1 MAQFHYLKCGKK
13 MLNEKTA
20 KLGVLLTALIWSSG
34 GLAVK
39 ITDCPANA
47 LTGWRC
53 LFCLL
58 LFFAYYRKE
67 KLLTF
72 SKVQWAGA
80 IAYFLM
86 AYFYIAANQMTT
98 AANAIL
104 LQYTAPI
111 YVALLSIWLLKEK
124 VSKRDWFVIAAV
136 LFGMVLFFVDKAG
149 IGNMLGNVFG
159 VLSGISFAT
168 FIVCT
173 RMQKD
178 AHPAGSIF
186 LGNVIALVV
195 CLPSMVV
202 TPVTED
208 AIYGGMYLGLIY
220 GGLSYIIYSA
230 SIRYV
235 SALSAILIA
244 TIEPVLN
251 PIWVFF
257 LVGET
262 PSTFA
267 IIGGVIVVGAILIGN
282 LTGLRTK
289 ECQEPK

>member
-1 MAQFHYLKCGKK
+1 M
-13 MLNEKTA
+13 
-20 KLGVLLTALIWSSG
+20 
-34 GLAVK
+34 K
-39 ITDCPANA
+39 ITNCPADA

-53 LFCLL
+53 FFCLV
-58 LFFAYYRKE
+58 LFVLFYRKE

-72 SKVQWAGA
+72 SKAQWAGA

-86 AYFYIAANQMTT
+86 AYFYIAATQLTT

-104 LQYTAPI
+104 LQYTAPV

-124 VSKRDWFVIAAV
+124 VKKKDWFVIAAV
-136 LFGMVLFFVDKAG
+136 FLGMVLFFVDKAG
-149 IGNMLGNVFG
+149 IGNMLGNVLG

-173 RMQKD
+173 RVQKN

-195 CLPSMVV
+195 CLPSMIV
-202 TPVTED
+202 TPLTED
-208 AIYGGMYLGLIY
+208 AIFGGMYLGLIY

-230 SIRYV
+230 CIRYV

-251 PIWVFF
+251 PVWVFF

-262 PSTFA
+262 PSSYA
-267 IIGGVIVVGAILIGN
+267 ILGGGIVVVSILIGN
-282 LTGLRTK
+282 LTGLCEK
-289 ECQEPK
+289 ERK

>member
-1 MAQFHYLKCGKK
+1 MARFLRVKRENK

-39 ITDCPANA
+39 ITNCPADA

-53 LFCLL
+53 FFCLV
-58 LFFAYYRKE
+58 LFVLFYRKE

-72 SKVQWAGA
+72 SKAQWAGA

-86 AYFYIAANQMTT
+86 AYFYIAATQLTT

-104 LQYTAPI
+104 LQYTAPV

-124 VSKRDWFVIAAV
+124 VKKKDWFVIAAV
-136 LFGMVLFFVDKAG
+136 FLGMILFFVDKAG
-149 IGNMLGNVFG
+149 IGNMLGNVLG

-173 RMQKD
+173 RMQKN

-195 CLPSMVV
+195 CLPSMIV
-202 TPVTED
+202 TPLTED
-208 AIYGGMYLGLIY
+208 AIFGGMYLGLIY
-220 GGLSYIIYSA
+220 GGRSYIIYSA
-230 SIRYV
+230 CIRYV

-251 PIWVFF
+251 PVWVFL

-262 PSTFA
+262 PSSYA
-267 IIGGVIVVGAILIGN
+267 ILGGGIVVVSILIGN
-282 LTGLRTK
+282 LTVLCEK
-289 ECQEPK
+289 ERK

>member
-1 MAQFHYLKCGKK
+1 

-39 ITDCPANA
+39 ITNCPADA

-53 LFCLL
+53 FFCLV
-58 LFFAYYRKE
+58 LFVLFYRKE

-72 SKVQWAGA
+72 SKAQWAGA

-86 AYFYIAANQMTT
+86 AYFYIAATQLTT

-104 LQYTAPI
+104 LQYTAPV

-124 VSKRDWFVIAAV
+124 VKKKDWFVIAAV
-136 LFGMVLFFVDKAG
+136 FLGMVLFFVDKAG
-149 IGNMLGNVFG
+149 IGNMLGNVLG

-173 RMQKD
+173 RMQKN

-195 CLPSMVV
+195 CLPSMIV
-202 TPVTED
+202 TPLTED
-208 AIYGGMYLGLIY
+208 AIFGGMYLGLIY

-230 SIRYV
+230 CIRYV

-251 PIWVFF
+251 PVWVFF

-262 PSTFA
+262 PSSYA
-267 IIGGVIVVGAILIGN
+267 ILGGGIVVVSILIGS
-282 LTGLRTK
+282 LTGLCEK
-289 ECQEPK
+289 ERK

>member
-1 MAQFHYLKCGKK
+1 MAQFLRVKRENK

-39 ITDCPANA
+39 ITNCPADA

-53 LFCLL
+53 FFCLV
-58 LFFAYYRKE
+58 LFVLFYRKE

-72 SKVQWAGA
+72 SKAQWAGA

-86 AYFYIAANQMTT
+86 AYFYIAATQLTT

-104 LQYTAPI
+104 LQYTAPV
-111 YVALLSIWLLKEK
+111 YVALLAIWLLKEK
-124 VSKRDWFVIAAV
+124 VKKKDWFVIAAV
-136 LFGMVLFFVDKAG
+136 FLGMILFFVDKAG
-149 IGNMLGNVFG
+149 IGNMLGNVLG

-173 RMQKD
+173 RMQKN

-195 CLPSMVV
+195 CLPSMIV
-202 TPVTED
+202 TPLTED
-208 AIYGGMYLGLIY
+208 AIFGGMYLGLIY

-230 SIRYV
+230 CIRYV

-251 PIWVFF
+251 PVWVFF

-262 PSTFA
+262 PSSYA
-267 IIGGVIVVGAILIGN
+267 ILGGGIVVVSILIGN
-282 LTGLRTK
+282 LTGLCKK
-289 ECQEPK
+289 ERK

>member
-1 MAQFHYLKCGKK
+1 MARFLRVKRENK

-39 ITDCPANA
+39 ITNCPADA

-53 LFCLL
+53 FFCLV
-58 LFFAYYRKE
+58 LFVLFYRKE

-72 SKVQWAGA
+72 SKAQWAGA

-86 AYFYIAANQMTT
+86 AYFYIAATQLTT

-104 LQYTAPI
+104 LQYTAPV

-124 VSKRDWFVIAAV
+124 VKKKDWFVIAAV
-136 LFGMVLFFVDKAG
+136 FLGMILFFVDKAG
-149 IGNMLGNVFG
+149 IGNMLGNVLG

-173 RMQKD
+173 RMQKN

-195 CLPSMVV
+195 CLPSMIV
-202 TPVTED
+202 TPLTED
-208 AIYGGMYLGLIY
+208 AIFGGIYLGLIY

-230 SIRYV
+230 CIRYV

-251 PIWVFF
+251 PVWVFF

-262 PSTFA
+262 PSSYA
-267 IIGGVIVVGAILIGN
+267 ILGGGIVVVSILIGN
-282 LTGLRTK
+282 LTGLCKK
-289 ECQEPK
+289 ERK

>member
-1 MAQFHYLKCGKK
+1 

-39 ITDCPANA
+39 ITNCPADA

-53 LFCLL
+53 FFCLV
-58 LFFAYYRKE
+58 LFVLFYRKE

-72 SKVQWAGA
+72 SKAQWAGA

-86 AYFYIAANQMTT
+86 AYFYIAATQLTT

-104 LQYTAPI
+104 LQYTAPV

-124 VSKRDWFVIAAV
+124 VKKKDWFVIAAV
-136 LFGMVLFFVDKAG
+136 FLGMILFFVDKAG
-149 IGNMLGNVFG
+149 IGNMLGNVLG

-173 RMQKD
+173 RMQKN

-195 CLPSMVV
+195 CLPSMIVA
-202 TPVTED
+202 PLTED
-208 AIYGGMYLGLIY
+208 AIFGGMYLGLIY

-230 SIRYV
+230 CIRYV

-251 PIWVFF
+251 PVWVFF

-262 PSTFA
+262 PSSYA
-267 IIGGVIVVGAILIGN
+267 ILGGGIVVVSILIGN
-282 LTGLRTK
+282 LTGLCKK
-289 ECQEPK
+289 ERK

>member
-1 MAQFHYLKCGKK
+1 MAWFLRVKCQKK

-39 ITDCPANA
+39 ITNCPADA

-53 LFCLL
+53 FFCLV
-58 LFFAYYRKE
+58 LFVLFYRKE

-72 SKVQWAGA
+72 SKAQWAGA

-86 AYFYIAANQMTT
+86 AYFYIAATQLTT

-104 LQYTAPI
+104 LQYTAPV

-124 VSKRDWFVIAAV
+124 VKKKDWFVIAAV
-136 LFGMVLFFVDKAG
+136 FLGMVLFFVDKAG
-149 IGNMLGNVFG
+149 IGNMLGNVLG

-173 RMQKD
+173 RMQKN

-195 CLPSMVV
+195 CLPSMIV
-202 TPVTED
+202 TPLTED
-208 AIYGGMYLGLIY
+208 AIFGGMYLGLIY

-230 SIRYV
+230 CIRYV

-251 PIWVFF
+251 PVWVFF

-262 PSTFA
+262 PSSYA
-267 IIGGVIVVGAILIGN
+267 ILGGGIVVVSILIGN
-282 LTGLRTK
+282 LTGLCEK
-289 ECQEPK
+289 ERK

>member
-1 MAQFHYLKCGKK
+1 MARFLRVKRENK

-39 ITDCPANA
+39 ITNCPADA

-53 LFCLL
+53 FFCLV
-58 LFFAYYRKE
+58 LFVLFYRKE

-72 SKVQWAGA
+72 SKAQWAGA

-86 AYFYIAANQMTT
+86 AYFYIAATQLTT

-104 LQYTAPI
+104 LQYTAPV

-124 VSKRDWFVIAAV
+124 VKKKDWFVIAAV
-136 LFGMVLFFVDKAG
+136 FLGMILFFVDKAG
-149 IGNMLGNVFG
+149 IGNMLGNVLG

-173 RMQKD
+173 RMQKN

-195 CLPSMVV
+195 CLPSMIV
-202 TPVTED
+202 TPLTED
-208 AIYGGMYLGLIY
+208 AIFGGMYLGLIY

-230 SIRYV
+230 CIRYV

-251 PIWVFF
+251 PVWVFF

-262 PSTFA
+262 PSSYA
-267 IIGGVIVVGAILIGN
+267 ILGGGIVVVSILIGN
-282 LTGLRTK
+282 LTGLCK
-289 ECQEPK
+289 K

>member
-1 MAQFHYLKCGKK
+1 

-39 ITDCPANA
+39 ITNCPADA

-53 LFCLL
+53 FFCLV
-58 LFFAYYRKE
+58 LFVLFYRKE
-67 KLLTF
+67 KLLMF
-72 SKVQWAGA
+72 SKAQWAGA

-86 AYFYIAANQMTT
+86 AYFYIAATQLTT

-104 LQYTAPI
+104 LQYTAPV

-124 VSKRDWFVIAAV
+124 VKKKDWFVIAAV
-136 LFGMVLFFVDKAG
+136 FLGMVLFFVDKAG
-149 IGNMLGNVFG
+149 IGNMLGNVLG

-173 RMQKD
+173 RMQKN

-195 CLPSMVV
+195 CLPSMIV
-202 TPVTED
+202 TPLTED
-208 AIYGGMYLGLIY
+208 AIFGGMYLGLIY

-230 SIRYV
+230 CIRYV

-251 PIWVFF
+251 PVWVFF

-262 PSTFA
+262 PSSYA
-267 IIGGVIVVGAILIGN
+267 ILGGGIVVVSILIGN
-282 LTGLRTK
+282 LTGLCEK
-289 ECQEPK
+289 ERK

>member
-1 MAQFHYLKCGKK
+1 MARFLRVKRENK
-13 MLNEKTA
+13 MLDEKTA

-39 ITDCPANA
+39 ITNCPADA

-53 LFCLL
+53 FFCLV
-58 LFFAYYRKE
+58 LFVLFYRKE

-72 SKVQWAGA
+72 SKAQWAGA

-86 AYFYIAANQMTT
+86 AYFYIAATQLTT

-104 LQYTAPI
+104 LQYTAPV

-124 VSKRDWFVIAAV
+124 VKKKDWFVIAAV
-136 LFGMVLFFVDKAG
+136 FLGMILFFVDKAG
-149 IGNMLGNVFG
+149 IGNMLGNVLG

-173 RMQKD
+173 RMQKN

-195 CLPSMVV
+195 CLPSMIV
-202 TPVTED
+202 TPLTED
-208 AIYGGMYLGLIY
+208 AIFGGMYLGLIY

-230 SIRYV
+230 CIRYV

-251 PIWVFF
+251 PVWVFF

-262 PSTFA
+262 PSSYA
-267 IIGGVIVVGAILIGN
+267 ILGGGIVVVSILIGN
-282 LTGLRTK
+282 LTGLCKK
-289 ECQEPK
+289 ERK

>member
-1 MAQFHYLKCGKK
+1 M
-13 MLNEKTA
+13 
-20 KLGVLLTALIWSSG
+20 
-34 GLAVK
+34 K
-39 ITDCPANA
+39 ITNCPADA

-53 LFCLL
+53 FFCLV
-58 LFFAYYRKE
+58 LFVLFYRKE

-72 SKVQWAGA
+72 SKAQWAGA

-86 AYFYIAANQMTT
+86 AYFYIAATQLTT

-104 LQYTAPI
+104 LQYTAPV

-124 VSKRDWFVIAAV
+124 VKKKDWFVIAAV
-136 LFGMVLFFVDKAG
+136 FLGMVLFFVDKAG
-149 IGNMLGNVFG
+149 IGNMLGNVLG

-173 RMQKD
+173 RMQKN

-195 CLPSMVV
+195 CLPSMIV
-202 TPVTED
+202 TPLTED
-208 AIYGGMYLGLIY
+208 AIFGGMYLGLIY

-230 SIRYV
+230 CIRYV

-244 TIEPVLN
+244 TIEPVLS
-251 PIWVFF
+251 PVWVFL

-262 PSTFA
+262 PSSYA
-267 IIGGVIVVGAILIGN
+267 ILGGGIVVVSILIGN
-282 LTGLRTK
+282 LTGLCEK
-289 ECQEPK
+289 ERK

>member
-1 MAQFHYLKCGKK
+1 

-39 ITDCPANA
+39 ITNCPADA

-53 LFCLL
+53 FFCLV
-58 LFFAYYRKE
+58 LFVLFYRKE

-72 SKVQWAGA
+72 SKAQWAGA

-86 AYFYIAANQMTT
+86 AYFYIAATQLTT

-104 LQYTAPI
+104 LQYTAPV

-124 VSKRDWFVIAAV
+124 VKKKDWFVIAAV
-136 LFGMVLFFVDKAG
+136 FLGMVLFFVDKAG
-149 IGNMLGNVFG
+149 IGNMLGNVLG

-173 RMQKD
+173 RMQKN

-195 CLPSMVV
+195 CLPSMIV
-202 TPVTED
+202 TPLTED
-208 AIYGGMYLGLIY
+208 AIFGGMYLGLIY

-230 SIRYV
+230 CIRYV

-251 PIWVFF
+251 PVWVFL

-262 PSTFA
+262 PSSYA
-267 IIGGVIVVGAILIGN
+267 ILGGGIVVVSILIGN
-282 LTGLRTK
+282 LTGLCEK
-289 ECQEPK
+289 ERK

>member
-1 MAQFHYLKCGKK
+1 

-39 ITDCPANA
+39 ITNCPADA

-53 LFCLL
+53 FFCLV
-58 LFFAYYRKE
+58 LFGLFYRKE

-72 SKVQWAGA
+72 SKAQWAGA

-86 AYFYIAANQMTT
+86 AYFYIAATQLTT

-104 LQYTAPI
+104 LQYTAPV

-124 VSKRDWFVIAAV
+124 VKKKDWFVIAAV
-136 LFGMVLFFVDKAG
+136 FLGMILFFVDKAG
-149 IGNMLGNVFG
+149 IGNMLGNVLG

-173 RMQKD
+173 RMQKN

-195 CLPSMVV
+195 CLPSMIV
-202 TPVTED
+202 TPLTED
-208 AIYGGMYLGLIY
+208 AIFGGMYLGLIY

-230 SIRYV
+230 CIRYV

-251 PIWVFF
+251 PVWVFF

-262 PSTFA
+262 PSSYA
-267 IIGGVIVVGAILIGN
+267 ILGGGIVVVSILIGN
-282 LTGLRTK
+282 LTGLCKK
-289 ECQEPK
+289 ERK

>member
-1 MAQFHYLKCGKK
+1 

-39 ITDCPANA
+39 ITNCPADA

-53 LFCLL
+53 FFCLV
-58 LFFAYYRKE
+58 LFVLFYRKQ
-67 KLLTF
+67 KLLTIT
-72 SKVQWAGA
+72 KAQWAGP

-86 AYFYIAANQMTT
+86 AYFYIAATQLTT

-104 LQYTAPI
+104 LQYTAPV

-124 VSKRDWFVIAAV
+124 VKKKDWFVIAAV
-136 LFGMVLFFVDKAG
+136 FLGMVLFFVDKAG
-149 IGNMLGNVFG
+149 IGNMLGNVLG

-173 RMQKD
+173 RMQKN
-178 AHPAGSIF
+178 AHPAGLIF

-195 CLPSMVV
+195 CLPSMIV
-202 TPVTED
+202 TPLTED
-208 AIYGGMYLGLIY
+208 AIFGGMYLGLIY

-230 SIRYV
+230 CIRYV

-251 PIWVFF
+251 PVWVFF

-262 PSTFA
+262 PSSYA
-267 IIGGVIVVGAILIGN
+267 ILGGGIVVVSILIGN
-282 LTGLRTK
+282 LTGLCEK
-289 ECQEPK
+289 ERK

>member
-1 MAQFHYLKCGKK
+1 M
-13 MLNEKTA
+13 
-20 KLGVLLTALIWSSG
+20 
-34 GLAVK
+34 K
-39 ITDCPANA
+39 ITNCPADA

-53 LFCLL
+53 FFCLV
-58 LFFAYYRKE
+58 LFVLFYRKE

-72 SKVQWAGA
+72 SKAQWAGA

-86 AYFYIAANQMTT
+86 AYFYIAATQLTT

-104 LQYTAPI
+104 LQYTAPV

-124 VSKRDWFVIAAV
+124 VKKKDWFVIAAV
-136 LFGMVLFFVDKAG
+136 FLGMILFFVDKAG
-149 IGNMLGNVFG
+149 IGNMLGNVLG

-173 RMQKD
+173 RMQKN

-195 CLPSMVV
+195 CLPSMIV
-202 TPVTED
+202 TPLTED
-208 AIYGGMYLGLIY
+208 AIFGGMYLGLIY

-230 SIRYV
+230 CIRYV

-251 PIWVFF
+251 PVWVFF

-262 PSTFA
+262 PSSYA
-267 IIGGVIVVGAILIGN
+267 ILGGGIVVVSILIGN
-282 LTGLRTK
+282 LTGLCKK
-289 ECQEPK
+289 ERK

>member
-1 MAQFHYLKCGKK
+1 

-39 ITDCPANA
+39 ITNCPADA

-53 LFCLL
+53 FFCLV
-58 LFFAYYRKE
+58 LFVLFYRKE

-72 SKVQWAGA
+72 SKAQWAGA

-86 AYFYIAANQMTT
+86 AYFYIAATQLTT

-104 LQYTAPI
+104 LQYTAPV

-124 VSKRDWFVIAAV
+124 VKKKDWFVIAAV
-136 LFGMVLFFVDKAG
+136 FLGMVLFFVDKAG
-149 IGNMLGNVFG
+149 IGNMLGNVLG

-173 RMQKD
+173 RMQKN

-195 CLPSMVV
+195 CLPSMIV
-202 TPVTED
+202 TPLTED
-208 AIYGGMYLGLIY
+208 AIFGGMYVGLIY

-230 SIRYV
+230 CIRYV

-251 PIWVFF
+251 PVWVFF

-262 PSTFA
+262 PSSYA
-267 IIGGVIVVGAILIGN
+267 ILGGGIVVVSILIGN
-282 LTGLRTK
+282 LTGLCEK
-289 ECQEPK
+289 ERK

>member
-1 MAQFHYLKCGKK
+1 

-39 ITDCPANA
+39 ITNCPADA

-53 LFCLL
+53 FFCLV
-58 LFFAYYRKE
+58 LFVIFYRKE

-72 SKVQWAGA
+72 SKAQWAGA

-86 AYFYIAANQMTT
+86 AYFYIAATQLTT

-104 LQYTAPI
+104 LQYTAPV

-124 VSKRDWFVIAAV
+124 VKKKDWFVIAAV
-136 LFGMVLFFVDKAG
+136 FLGMVLFFVDKAG
-149 IGNMLGNVFG
+149 IGNMLGNVLG

-173 RMQKD
+173 RMQKN

-195 CLPSMVV
+195 CLPSMIV
-202 TPVTED
+202 TPLTED
-208 AIYGGMYLGLIY
+208 AIFGGMYLGLIY

-230 SIRYV
+230 CIRYV

-251 PIWVFF
+251 PVWVFF

-262 PSTFA
+262 PSSYA
-267 IIGGVIVVGAILIGN
+267 ILGGGIVVVSILIGN
-282 LTGLRTK
+282 LTGLCEK
-289 ECQEPK
+289 ERK

>member
-1 MAQFHYLKCGKK
+1 MHS
-13 MLNEKTA
+13 EKIA
-20 KLGVLLTALIWSSG
+20 KLGILATALIWSSG

-39 ITDCPANA
+39 ITDCPADA

-53 LFCLL
+53 LFCLI
-58 LFFAYYRKE
+58 LFWFFYRKE
-67 KLLTF
+67 KLLTYT
-72 SKVQWAGA
+72 KAQWFGA

-86 AYFYIAANQMTT
+86 AYFYIAATQMTT

-111 YVALLSIWLLKEK
+111 YVALLSVWFLREK
-124 VSKRDWFVIAAV
+124 VTMKDWTVIV
-136 LFGMVLFFVDKAG
+136 VVFCGMVLFFVDKAG
-149 IGNMLGNVFG
+149 IGNMLGNAFG
-159 VLSGISFAT
+159 VLSGLSFAV

-173 RMQKD
+173 RMQKE

-195 CLPSMVV
+195 CLPGMIE
-202 TPVTED
+202 TPVTQD
-208 AIYGGMYLGLIY
+208 AVLGGMYLGLIY

-251 PIWVFF
+251 PVWVFF
-257 LVGET
+257 MIGER
-262 PSTFA
+262 PSLFA
-267 IIGGVIVVGAILIGN
+267 VLGGTVVVGAILIGN
-282 LTGLRTK
+282 LWDLK
-289 ECQEPK
+289 KQSSEK

>member
-1 MAQFHYLKCGKK
+1 

-39 ITDCPANA
+39 ITNCPADA

-53 LFCLL
+53 FFCLV
-58 LFFAYYRKE
+58 LFVLFYRKE

-72 SKVQWAGA
+72 SKAQWAGA

-86 AYFYIAANQMTT
+86 AYFYIAATQLTT

-104 LQYTAPI
+104 LQYTAPV

-124 VSKRDWFVIAAV
+124 VKKKDWFVIAAV
-136 LFGMVLFFVDKAG
+136 FLGMVVFFVDKAG
-149 IGNMLGNVFG
+149 IGNMLGNVLG

-173 RMQKD
+173 RMQKN
-178 AHPAGSIF
+178 AHPAGLIF

-195 CLPSMVV
+195 CLPSMIV
-202 TPVTED
+202 TPLTED
-208 AIYGGMYLGLIY
+208 AIFGGMYLGLIY

-230 SIRYV
+230 CIRYV

-251 PIWVFF
+251 PVWVFF

-262 PSTFA
+262 PSSYA
-267 IIGGVIVVGAILIGN
+267 ILGGGIVVVSILIGN
-282 LTGLRTK
+282 LTGLCEK
-289 ECQEPK
+289 ERK

>member
-1 MAQFHYLKCGKK
+1 

-39 ITDCPANA
+39 ITNCPADA

-53 LFCLL
+53 FFCLV
-58 LFFAYYRKE
+58 LFVLFYRKE

-72 SKVQWAGA
+72 SKAQWAGA

-86 AYFYIAANQMTT
+86 AYFYIAATQLTT

-104 LQYTAPI
+104 LQYTAPV

-124 VSKRDWFVIAAV
+124 VKKKDWFVIAAV
-136 LFGMVLFFVDKAG
+136 FLGMVLFFVDKAG
-149 IGNMLGNVFG
+149 IGNMLGNVLG

-173 RMQKD
+173 RMQKN

-195 CLPSMVV
+195 CLPSMIV
-202 TPVTED
+202 TPLTED
-208 AIYGGMYLGLIY
+208 AIFGGMYLGLIY

-230 SIRYV
+230 CIRYV

-251 PIWVFF
+251 PVWVFF

-262 PSTFA
+262 PSSYA
-267 IIGGVIVVGAILIGN
+267 ILGGGIVVVSILIGN
-282 LTGLRTK
+282 LTGLCEK
-289 ECQEPK
+289 ERK

>member
-1 MAQFHYLKCGKK
+1 MARFFRVKRENK

-39 ITDCPANA
+39 ITNCPADA

-53 LFCLL
+53 FFCLV
-58 LFFAYYRKE
+58 LFVLFYRKE

-72 SKVQWAGA
+72 SKAQWAGA

-86 AYFYIAANQMTT
+86 AYFYIAATQLTT

-104 LQYTAPI
+104 LQYTAPV

-124 VSKRDWFVIAAV
+124 VKKKDWFVIAAV
-136 LFGMVLFFVDKAG
+136 FLGMILFFVDKAG
-149 IGNMLGNVFG
+149 IGNMLGNVLG

-173 RMQKD
+173 RMQKN

-195 CLPSMVV
+195 CLPSMIV
-202 TPVTED
+202 TPLTED
-208 AIYGGMYLGLIY
+208 AIFGGMYLGLIY

-230 SIRYV
+230 CIRYV

-251 PIWVFF
+251 PVWVFF

-262 PSTFA
+262 PSSYA
-267 IIGGVIVVGAILIGN
+267 ILGGGIVVVSILIGN
-282 LTGLRTK
+282 LTGLCKK
-289 ECQEPK
+289 ERK

>member
-1 MAQFHYLKCGKK
+1 

-39 ITDCPANA
+39 ITNCPTDA

-53 LFCLL
+53 FFCLV
-58 LFFAYYRKE
+58 LFVLFYRKE

-72 SKVQWAGA
+72 SKAQWAGA

-86 AYFYIAANQMTT
+86 AYFYIAATQLTT

-104 LQYTAPI
+104 LQYTAPV

-124 VSKRDWFVIAAV
+124 VKKKDWFVIAAV
-136 LFGMVLFFVDKAG
+136 FLGMVLFFVDKAG
-149 IGNMLGNVFG
+149 IGNMLGNVLG

-173 RMQKD
+173 RMQKN
-178 AHPAGSIF
+178 AHPAGLIF

-195 CLPSMVV
+195 CLPSMIV
-202 TPVTED
+202 TPLTED
-208 AIYGGMYLGLIY
+208 AIFGGMYLGLIY

-230 SIRYV
+230 CIRYV

-251 PIWVFF
+251 PVWVFF

-262 PSTFA
+262 PSSYA
-267 IIGGVIVVGAILIGN
+267 ILGGGIVVVSILIGN
-282 LTGLRTK
+282 LTGLCEK
-289 ECQEPK
+289 ERK

>member
-1 MAQFHYLKCGKK
+1 MARFLRVKRENK

-39 ITDCPANA
+39 ITNCPADA

-53 LFCLL
+53 FFCLV
-58 LFFAYYRKE
+58 LFVLFYRKE

-72 SKVQWAGA
+72 SKAQWAGA

-86 AYFYIAANQMTT
+86 AYFYIAATQLTT

-104 LQYTAPI
+104 LQYTAPV

-124 VSKRDWFVIAAV
+124 VKKKDWFVIAAV
-136 LFGMVLFFVDKAG
+136 FLGMILFFVDKAG
-149 IGNMLGNVFG
+149 IGNMLGNVLG

-173 RMQKD
+173 RMQKN

-195 CLPSMVV
+195 CLPSMIV
-202 TPVTED
+202 TPLTED
-208 AIYGGMYLGLIY
+208 AIFGGMYLGLIY
-220 GGLSYIIYSA
+220 GGISYIIYSA
-230 SIRYV
+230 CIRYV

-251 PIWVFF
+251 PVWVFF

-262 PSTFA
+262 PSSYA
-267 IIGGVIVVGAILIGN
+267 ILGGGIVVVSILIGN
-282 LTGLRTK
+282 LTGLCKK
-289 ECQEPK
+289 ERK

>member
-1 MAQFHYLKCGKK
+1 MARFLRVKRENK

-39 ITDCPANA
+39 ITNCPADA

-53 LFCLL
+53 FFCLV
-58 LFFAYYRKE
+58 LFVLFYRKE

-72 SKVQWAGA
+72 SKAQWAGA

-86 AYFYIAANQMTT
+86 AYFYIAATQLTT

-104 LQYTAPI
+104 LQYTAPV

-124 VSKRDWFVIAAV
+124 VKKKDWFVIAAV
-136 LFGMVLFFVDKAG
+136 FLGMILFFVDKAG
-149 IGNMLGNVFG
+149 IGNMLGNVLG

-173 RMQKD
+173 RMQKN

-195 CLPSMVV
+195 CLPSMIV
-202 TPVTED
+202 TPLTED
-208 AIYGGMYLGLIY
+208 AIFGGMYLGLIY

-230 SIRYV
+230 CIRYV

-251 PIWVFF
+251 PVWVFF

-262 PSTFA
+262 PSSYA
-267 IIGGVIVVGAILIGN
+267 ILGGGIVVVSILIGN
-282 LTGLRTK
+282 LTGLCKK
-289 ECQEPK
+289 ERK

>member
-1 MAQFHYLKCGKK
+1 

-20 KLGVLLTALIWSSG
+20 KLGFLLTALIWSSG

-39 ITDCPANA
+39 ITNCPADA

-53 LFCLL
+53 FFCLV
-58 LFFAYYRKE
+58 LFVLFYRKE

-72 SKVQWAGA
+72 SKAQWAGA

-86 AYFYIAANQMTT
+86 AYFYIAATQLTT

-104 LQYTAPI
+104 LQYTAPV

-124 VSKRDWFVIAAV
+124 VKKKDWFVIAAV
-136 LFGMVLFFVDKAG
+136 FLGMVLFFVDKAG
-149 IGNMLGNVFG
+149 IGNMLGNVLG

-173 RMQKD
+173 RMQKN

-195 CLPSMVV
+195 CLPSMIV
-202 TPVTED
+202 TPLTED
-208 AIYGGMYLGLIY
+208 AIFGGMYLGLIY

-230 SIRYV
+230 CIRYV

-251 PIWVFF
+251 PVWVFL

-262 PSTFA
+262 PSSYA
-267 IIGGVIVVGAILIGN
+267 ILGGGIVVVSILIGN
-282 LTGLRTK
+282 LTGLCEK
-289 ECQEPK
+289 ERK

>member
-1 MAQFHYLKCGKK
+1 MARFLRVKRENK

-39 ITDCPANA
+39 ITNCPADA

-53 LFCLL
+53 FFCLV
-58 LFFAYYRKE
+58 LFVLFYRKE

-72 SKVQWAGA
+72 SKAQWAGA

-86 AYFYIAANQMTT
+86 AYFFFFLTQLTT

-104 LQYTAPI
+104 LQYTAPVC
-111 YVALLSIWLLKEK
+111 VALLSIWLLKEK
-124 VSKRDWFVIAAV
+124 VKKKDWFVIAAV
-136 LFGMVLFFVDKAG
+136 FLGMILFFVDKAG
-149 IGNMLGNVFG
+149 IGNMLGNVLG

-173 RMQKD
+173 RMQKN

-195 CLPSMVV
+195 CLPSMIV
-202 TPVTED
+202 TPLTED
-208 AIYGGMYLGLIY
+208 AIFGGMYLGLIY

-230 SIRYV
+230 CIRYV
-235 SALSAILIA
+235 SALSAILIS

-251 PIWVFF
+251 PVWVFF
-257 LVGET
+257 LVGES
-262 PSTFA
+262 PSSYA
-267 IIGGVIVVGAILIGN
+267 ILGGGIVVVSILIGN
-282 LTGLRTK
+282 LTGLCKK
-289 ECQEPK
+289 ERK

>member
-1 MAQFHYLKCGKK
+1 MARFLRVKRENK

-39 ITDCPANA
+39 ITNCPADA

-53 LFCLL
+53 FFCLV
-58 LFFAYYRKE
+58 LFGLFYRKE

-72 SKVQWAGA
+72 SKAQWAGA

-86 AYFYIAANQMTT
+86 AYFYIAATQLTT

-104 LQYTAPI
+104 LQYTAPV

-124 VSKRDWFVIAAV
+124 VKKKDWFVIAAV
-136 LFGMVLFFVDKAG
+136 FLGMILFFVDKAG
-149 IGNMLGNVFG
+149 IGNMLGNVLG

-173 RMQKD
+173 RMQKN

-195 CLPSMVV
+195 CLPSMIV
-202 TPVTED
+202 TPLTED
-208 AIYGGMYLGLIY
+208 AIFGGMYLGLIY

-230 SIRYV
+230 CIRYV

-251 PIWVFF
+251 PVWVFF

-262 PSTFA
+262 PSSYA
-267 IIGGVIVVGAILIGN
+267 ILGGGIVVVSILIGN
-282 LTGLRTK
+282 LTGLCKK
-289 ECQEPK
+289 ERK

>member
-1 MAQFHYLKCGKK
+1 

-39 ITDCPANA
+39 ITNCPADA

-53 LFCLL
+53 FFCLV
-58 LFFAYYRKE
+58 LFVLFYRKE

-72 SKVQWAGA
+72 SKAQWAGA

-86 AYFYIAANQMTT
+86 AYFYIAATQLTT

-104 LQYTAPI
+104 LQYTAPV

-124 VSKRDWFVIAAV
+124 VKKKDWFVIAAV
-136 LFGMVLFFVDKAG
+136 FLGMVLFFVDKAG
-149 IGNMLGNVFG
+149 IGNMLGNVLG

-173 RMQKD
+173 RMQKN
-178 AHPAGSIF
+178 AHPAGLIF

-195 CLPSMVV
+195 CLPSMIV
-202 TPVTED
+202 TPLTED
-208 AIYGGMYLGLIY
+208 AIFGGMYLGLIY

-230 SIRYV
+230 CIRYV

-251 PIWVFF
+251 PVWVFF

-262 PSTFA
+262 PSSYA
-267 IIGGVIVVGAILIGN
+267 ILGGGIVVVSILIGN
-282 LTGLRTK
+282 LTGLCEK
-289 ECQEPK
+289 ERK

>member
-1 MAQFHYLKCGKK
+1 MARFLRVKRENK

-39 ITDCPANA
+39 IANCPADA

-53 LFCLL
+53 FFCLV
-58 LFFAYYRKE
+58 LFVLFYRKE

-72 SKVQWAGA
+72 SKAQWAGA

-86 AYFYIAANQMTT
+86 AYFYIAATQLTT

-104 LQYTAPI
+104 LQYTAPV

-124 VSKRDWFVIAAV
+124 VKKKDWFVIAAV
-136 LFGMVLFFVDKAG
+136 FLGMILFFVDKAG
-149 IGNMLGNVFG
+149 IGNMLGNVLG

-173 RMQKD
+173 RMQKN

-195 CLPSMVV
+195 CLPSMIV
-202 TPVTED
+202 TPLTED
-208 AIYGGMYLGLIY
+208 AIFGGMYLGLIY

-230 SIRYV
+230 CIRYV

-251 PIWVFF
+251 PVWVFF

-262 PSTFA
+262 PSSYA
-267 IIGGVIVVGAILIGN
+267 ILGGGIVVVSILIGN
-282 LTGLRTK
+282 LTGLCKK
-289 ECQEPK
+289 ERK

>member
-1 MAQFHYLKCGKK
+1 

-39 ITDCPANA
+39 ITNCPADA

-53 LFCLL
+53 FFCLV
-58 LFFAYYRKE
+58 LFVLFYRKE

-72 SKVQWAGA
+72 SKAQWAGA

-86 AYFYIAANQMTT
+86 AYFYIAATQLTT

-104 LQYTAPI
+104 LQYTAPV

-124 VSKRDWFVIAAV
+124 VKKKDWFVIAAV
-136 LFGMVLFFVDKAG
+136 FLGMVLFFVDKAG
-149 IGNMLGNVFG
+149 IGNMLGNVLG

-173 RMQKD
+173 RMQKN

-195 CLPSMVV
+195 CLPSMIV
-202 TPVTED
+202 TPLTED
-208 AIYGGMYLGLIY
+208 AIFGGMYLGLIY

-230 SIRYV
+230 CIRYV

-262 PSTFA
+262 PSSYA
-267 IIGGVIVVGAILIGN
+267 ILGGGIVVVSILIGN
-282 LTGLRTK
+282 LTGLCEK
-289 ECQEPK
+289 ERK

>member
-1 MAQFHYLKCGKK
+1 
-13 MLNEKTA
+13 MLDEKTA

-39 ITDCPANA
+39 ITNCPADA

-53 LFCLL
+53 FFCLV
-58 LFFAYYRKE
+58 LFVLFYRKE

-72 SKVQWAGA
+72 SKAQWAGA

-86 AYFYIAANQMTT
+86 AYFYIAATQLTT

-104 LQYTAPI
+104 LQYTAPV

-124 VSKRDWFVIAAV
+124 VKKKDWFVIAAV
-136 LFGMVLFFVDKAG
+136 FLGMILFFVDKAG
-149 IGNMLGNVFG
+149 IGNMLGNVLG

-173 RMQKD
+173 RMQKN

-195 CLPSMVV
+195 CLPSMIV
-202 TPVTED
+202 TPLTED
-208 AIYGGMYLGLIY
+208 AIFGGMYLGLIY

-230 SIRYV
+230 CIRYV

-251 PIWVFF
+251 PVWVFF

-262 PSTFA
+262 PSSYA
-267 IIGGVIVVGAILIGN
+267 ILGGGIVVVSILIGN
-282 LTGLRTK
+282 LTGLCKK
-289 ECQEPK
+289 ERK

>member
-1 MAQFHYLKCGKK
+1 MVSSSEVPKK

-39 ITDCPANA
+39 ITNCPADA

-53 LFCLL
+53 FFCLV
-58 LFFAYYRKE
+58 LFVLFYRKE

-72 SKVQWAGA
+72 SKAQWAGA

-86 AYFYIAANQMTT
+86 AYFYIAATQLTT

-104 LQYTAPI
+104 LQYTAPV

-124 VSKRDWFVIAAV
+124 VKKKDWFVIAAV
-136 LFGMVLFFVDKAG
+136 FLGMVLFFVDKAG
-149 IGNMLGNVFG
+149 IGNMLGNVLG

-173 RMQKD
+173 RMQKN

-195 CLPSMVV
+195 CLPSMIV
-202 TPVTED
+202 TPLTED
-208 AIYGGMYLGLIY
+208 AIFGGMYLGLIY

-230 SIRYV
+230 CIRYV

-251 PIWVFF
+251 PVWVFF

-262 PSTFA
+262 PSSYA
-267 IIGGVIVVGAILIGN
+267 ILGGGIVVVSILIGN
-282 LTGLRTK
+282 LTGLCEK
-289 ECQEPK
+289 ERK

>member
-1 MAQFHYLKCGKK
+1 

-39 ITDCPANA
+39 ITNCPADA

-53 LFCLL
+53 FFCLV
-58 LFFAYYRKE
+58 LFVLFYRKE

-72 SKVQWAGA
+72 SQAQWAGA

-86 AYFYIAANQMTT
+86 AYFYIAATQLTT

-104 LQYTAPI
+104 LQYTAPV

-124 VSKRDWFVIAAV
+124 VKKKDWFVIAAV
-136 LFGMVLFFVDKAG
+136 FLGMILFFVDKAG
-149 IGNMLGNVFG
+149 IGNMLGNVLG

-173 RMQKD
+173 RMQKN

-195 CLPSMVV
+195 CLPSMIV
-202 TPVTED
+202 TPLTED
-208 AIYGGMYLGLIY
+208 AIFGGMYLGLIY

-230 SIRYV
+230 CIRYV

-251 PIWVFF
+251 PVWVFF

-262 PSTFA
+262 PSSYA
-267 IIGGVIVVGAILIGN
+267 ILGGGIVVVSILIGN
-282 LTGLRTK
+282 LTGLCKK
-289 ECQEPK
+289 ERK